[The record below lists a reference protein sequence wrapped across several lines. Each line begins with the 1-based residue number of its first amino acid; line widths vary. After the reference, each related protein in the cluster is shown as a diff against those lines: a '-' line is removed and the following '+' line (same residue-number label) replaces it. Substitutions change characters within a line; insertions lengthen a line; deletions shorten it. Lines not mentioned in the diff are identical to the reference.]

1 MSAPIRMLALGTMA
15 SLAVGACDPRT
26 GPDATGSV
34 TAEANVSAVKF
45 WEAGATVA
53 WNALAV
59 DLASTTAVDAGRLHL
74 YLGLAQLRAAEA
86 AEATSGPHPPIRGAI
101 GGASA
106 AVLVAFFPASAT
118 QIEAALDAQ
127 AAAGS

>member
-1 MSAPIRMLALGTMA
+1 MA
-15 SLAVGACDPRT
+15 SLAVGACDTRT
-26 GPDATGSV
+26 GPDAPASV
-34 TAEANVSAVKF
+34 AAEANVSAVKF

-59 DLASTTAVDAGRLHL
+59 DLARATAVDAGRLHL

-86 AEATSGPHPPIRGAI
+86 AEATSVPHPPIGGAI

-106 AVLVAFFPASAT
+106 AVLTAFFVGAV
-118 QIEAALDAQ
+118 
-127 AAAGS
+127 